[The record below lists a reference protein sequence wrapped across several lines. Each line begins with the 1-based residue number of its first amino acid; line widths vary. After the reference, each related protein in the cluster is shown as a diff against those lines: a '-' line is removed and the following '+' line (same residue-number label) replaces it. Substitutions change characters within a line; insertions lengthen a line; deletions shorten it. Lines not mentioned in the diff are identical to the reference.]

1 MSRTLFMSLSV
12 SSLLLL
18 TSGCAPSP
26 YYTAPP
32 PAPLRGY
39 QYPHWVYYNE
49 ISPTDAR
56 LRGLERAV
64 KAGRLDR
71 EEYRERKKAM
81 QRE

>member
-1 MSRTLFMSLSV
+1 MSRTLLMSLSV
-12 SSLLLL
+12 SSLLIL

-32 PAPLRGY
+32 PSPLRGY

-56 LRGLERAV
+56 LRGLDRAFR
-64 KAGRLDR
+64 AGRLDH
-71 EEYRERKKAM
+71 EEYRKRKRAL
-81 QRE
+81 QSE